1 MPTNL
6 PDPLAASATAVTT
19 IPSGAA
25 PAWPGLDA
33 ALAEA
38 LLGLDGDL
46 ERLAHGSHHDP
57 HGVLGPHRF
66 GAGRLRVLAH
76 VPARTGLEIEGIGTA
91 TRVPG
96 TAFFVWAGAADA
108 FPPRYRL
115 IEIDSQAQRHARHDA
130 YAFVEPQL
138 SDHDLYLFNEGRH
151 FGLWK
156 MLGARALRVD
166 GIDGTLFAV
175 WAPDA
180 VRVSVVGPFCQWDGR
195 RYPMRSRGVS
205 GTWELF
211 IPGIGAHELYKFEI
225 RNRHSGE
232 LLLKSDPMAR
242 ASERRPATASV
253 VAPPAGHR
261 FGDADWLAARAQ
273 RDWLHAPLSI
283 YELHLGSW
291 RRGEDDRFLTYRELA
306 DQLVPWIR
314 ELGFTHVELLPI
326 TEHPLDDS
334 WGYQATG
341 YFAPTSRHGSA
352 DDLRYFVDQC
362 HQAGIGVLLDW
373 VPGHFPRDAHGLAS
387 FDGSACYEYADP
399 RKAEHKD
406 WGTLVFNY
414 ERHEVRSF
422 LVSSA
427 LYWLEEFHFDGLRVD
442 AVASMLYLDFSRRQG
457 DFVPNKYGGNHNLEA
472 IEFIRELNAVV
483 HGRCPGAVV
492 IAEES
497 TDWAMV
503 SRPTHSGGLGF
514 SMKWNMG
521 WMHDTLEYFA
531 LDPVHRRH
539 HHDKLTF
546 GMMYAY
552 SENFVLP
559 LSHDEVVHLKKP
571 LVYKMPGDR
580 WQQFANLRLLYAY
593 QWTFPGKKLLFMGG
607 EFAQT
612 TEWNS
617 AIGLPWWL
625 LEHAEHRG
633 IRALVADLNRLYA
646 GDPRLHRH
654 EFEPEGFQWV
664 DCEDRSQ
671 SVLSFLRWAG
681 GEPMLVVLN
690 FTPVPREGYPVGL
703 PRDGR
708 WREIVNTDAACYGG
722 TNCGNGGAVLAT
734 AAPHG
739 DFPASARVTVPPL
752 GAIWLVHDGNQ

>member
-96 TAFFVWAGAADA
+96 TDFFVWAGAADA

-593 QWTFPGKKLLFMGG
+593 QWTFPGKKL
-607 EFAQT
+607 T
-612 TEWNS
+612 
-617 AIGLPWWL
+617 
-625 LEHAEHRG
+625 
-633 IRALVADLNRLYA
+633 
-646 GDPRLHRH
+646 
-654 EFEPEGFQWV
+654 
-664 DCEDRSQ
+664 
-671 SVLSFLRWAG
+671 AG
-681 GEPMLVVLN
+681 GDYSFFCSFPGHSTLMKGKLVV
-690 FTPVPREGYPVGL
+690 TK
-703 PRDGR
+703 
-708 WREIVNTDAACYGG
+708 
-722 TNCGNGGAVLAT
+722 
-734 AAPHG
+734 
-739 DFPASARVTVPPL
+739 
-752 GAIWLVHDGNQ
+752 